1 MINRKN
7 FVGRLLSVAAA
18 AVMVL
23 GVVQSDANAQA
34 AAGEA
39 RKVGFLM
46 PLTGGSGKLGQMMME
61 GSALAVEEVNATGG
75 VAGRPLELIPEDTQA
90 LAKQGISGFKRLAD
104 YNKADV
110 IFTGWTA
117 VVSAIAPMAEQSK
130 VMLISASTASPA
142 IRGISPY
149 FQSSWM
155 YDDETVK
162 LILPYAKDKLHVR
175 KLAVLTVVSDLGTAL
190 AASVRKEWEVMGGTI
205 GAEEVHQQAEANF
218 RPILLKLVNSKPDAI
233 YLTSSNGKQLAQI
246 VRQARELGY
255 KGIFLSYGAFEDPEV
270 LALGAQANDCY
281 YTSPAFDA
289 ASANPATKKFVDA
302 FQKKYSRTPNV
313 HQANHY
319 DLVYLY
325 KGIVEGLVKQNRP
338 VNGTTVKEYLTANVP
353 EYKGAAGTYRFN
365 YKDGSVLRSSTVKVV
380 KDGKFVKL
388 ADLG

>member
-1 MINRKN
+1 MISRKD
-7 FVGRLLSVAAA
+7 FVRRMLSLAVAASVASLAA
-18 AVMVL
+18 AP
-23 GVVQSDANAQA
+23 AAQA
-34 AAGEA
+34 QGQSGES
-39 RKVGFLM
+39 RKIGFLM

-61 GSALAVEEVNATGG
+61 GSTLAVEEVNAAGG
-75 VAGRPLELIPEDTQA
+75 AGGRPIELFPEDSQA
-90 LAKQGISGFKRLAD
+90 LAKQAIAGFKRLAD
-104 YNKADV
+104 YNKTEV
-110 IFTGWTA
+110 IFTGWTT
-117 VVSAIAPMAEQSK
+117 VVSAVAPLAEQSK
-130 VMLISASTASPA
+130 VMLLSASTASPA

-149 FQSSWM
+149 FQSTWM
-155 YDDETVK
+155 FDDETVK
-162 LILPYAKDKLHVR
+162 LILPYAKDKLNVK

-190 AASVRKEWEVMGGTI
+190 AKSVRAEWERIGGAVS
-205 GAEEVHQQAEANF
+205 AEEVHQQAEANF

-270 LALGAQANDCY
+270 LALGAQADGCY

-289 ASANPATKKFVDA
+289 GSGNPATKKFVDA
-302 FQKKYSRTPNV
+302 FQKKYARVPNV

-319 DLVYLY
+319 DLIYLY
-325 KGIVEGLVKQNRP
+325 KTVADGLAKQNQQLT
-338 VNGTTVKEYLTANVP
+338 GTGFRDYLVAHIP

-388 ADLG
+388 ADLD

>member
-1 MINRKN
+1 MVSRKN
-7 FVGRLLSVAAA
+7 FVGRMLSLA
-18 AVMVL
+18 AVAS
-23 GVVQSDANAQA
+23 VVSFAAIPAAQA
-34 AAGEA
+34 QGVSGES
-39 RKVGFLM
+39 RKIGFLM

-61 GSALAVEEVNATGG
+61 GSTLAVEEVNAATGAG
-75 VAGRPLELIPEDTQA
+75 GRPIELIPEDSQA
-90 LAKQGISGFKRLAD
+90 LAKQGIVGFKRLAD
-104 YNKADV
+104 YNKTEV
-110 IFTGWTA
+110 IFTGWTT
-117 VVSAIAPMAEQSK
+117 VVSAVAPLAEQSK

-149 FQSSWM
+149 FQSTWM
-155 YDDETVK
+155 FDDETVK
-162 LILPYAKDKLHVR
+162 LILPYAKDKLNVK

-190 AASVRKEWEVMGGTI
+190 AKSVRTEWERMGGSVS
-205 GAEEVHQQAEANF
+205 AEEVHQQAEANF

-270 LALGAQANDCY
+270 LALGAQADECY

-289 ASANPATKKFVDA
+289 ASGNPATRKFVEA
-302 FQKKYSRTPNV
+302 FQKKYSRLPNV

-325 KGIVEGLVKQNRP
+325 KMVVDGLTKQNQP
-338 VNGTTVKEYLTANVP
+338 VTGTSVKNYLVANVP

-365 YKDGSVLRSSTVKVV
+365 YKDGSVVRSSTVKAV
-380 KDGKFVKL
+380 KNGKFVKL
-388 ADLG
+388 ADLD